1 MFETFRQVPLYR
13 FLGLAEEAADH
24 DGLPR
29 VVLDCGAGGNQ
40 PPLALFAHAGY
51 ETHGIDLSDSA
62 IAAAS
67 SYEVAHSVALG
78 IERGDMCQLPLSD
91 GCMPFV
97 YSYNSVFHMRKSQVR
112 MAVAEMVRV
121 LAPGGLLFVNFLTTA
136 DQRYGTGEPVEDAP
150 GGGEYW
156 QEDDGSPVIHSYYA
170 PREPAAMLDGLE
182 PLWWEDRTLERPY
195 EGATVRQGFVDYVV
209 RKPLPPRESS

>member
-1 MFETFRQVPLYR
+1 MFEAFRQVPLYR

-51 ETHGIDLSDSA
+51 ETHGVDLSDSA

-67 SYEVAHSVALG
+67 SYEATHGIALG
-78 IERGDMCQLPLSD
+78 IERGDMCHLPFLD
-91 GCMPFV
+91 GSISFV
-97 YSYNSVFHMRKSQVR
+97 YSYNSVFHMRKAQVR
-112 MAVAEMVRV
+112 IAVAEMVRV
-121 LAPGGLLFVNFLTTA
+121 LAPGGLLFVNFLSVN
-136 DQRYGTGEPVEDAP
+136 DQRYGTGEPVEDTP
-150 GGGEYW
+150 DGSEYW

-170 PREPAAMLDGLE
+170 PREPSLMLAGLE
-182 PLWWEDRTLERPY
+182 PLWWEERTLERPY
-195 EGATVRQGFVDYVV
+195 EGETVRQGFVDYIV
-209 RKPLPPRESS
+209 RKQLSRRESS